1 MSYFMADLTLLHV
14 LKSVGHTFV
23 MDFRKI
29 MKGMQILPVIIL
41 KM

>member
-1 MSYFMADLTLLHV
+1 MSYVMGNRALLEV

-29 MKGMQILPVIIL
+29 MKGMKILPAIIL
-41 KM
+41 M